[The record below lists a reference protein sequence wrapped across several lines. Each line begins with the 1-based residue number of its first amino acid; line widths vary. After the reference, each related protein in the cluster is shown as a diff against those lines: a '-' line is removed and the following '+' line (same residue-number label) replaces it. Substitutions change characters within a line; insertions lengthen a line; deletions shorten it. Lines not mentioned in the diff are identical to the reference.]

1 MNMLNMTAP
10 LEMGICIGDPER
22 MIGFYQNVLGFELIS
37 DLEVPPEKSGPAGF
51 SRGGYRI
58 IRLQTSRGERIKLV
72 HPTSE
77 PEDRSTGG
85 EVLSRKGNVY
95 LTFIVEDLKTTV
107 ARIRSSGAPVRTE
120 GEIVEV
126 REGVFL
132 SILDDPEG
140 NHLEFVEYR
149 NLADYRRDLD

>member
-1 MNMLNMTAP
+1 MLNMTAP

-22 MIGFYQNVLGFELIS
+22 MIGFYQNVLGFEPIS

-51 SRGGYRI
+51 SREGYRI

-72 HPTSE
+72 HPGSE

-85 EVLSRKGNVY
+85 EVLSHKGNVY

-107 ARIRSSGAPVRTE
+107 AHIRSSGAPVRTE

-140 NHLEFVEYR
+140 NHLEFVEYQ
-149 NLADYRRDLD
+149 NLADYRRDLE